1 MNKNTIIK
9 LVKGLQVTQEELTE
23 LILDYVKFCKK
34 EEPTTDQFQK
44 IIQLFQMGVFTL
56 ENAINDGIKE
66 HNLQVIRVLNNGVI
80 IRTDVYEESN
90 T

>member
-34 EEPTTDQFQK
+34 EEPTADQFQK
-44 IIQLFQMGVFTL
+44 IIQLFQMGIFTL

-66 HNLQVIRVLNNGVI
+66 HNLQVIRVLNNGII